1 MENQPTISQPQV
13 ADEVVRG
20 RSTVEFPYFDLDGA
34 VEIAQA
40 IRELGVSSCEQ
51 TSLAAKLSMAPDG
64 GGFRMRIITAKI
76 FNLISYGRSS
86 NGMIELTDIGK
97 MIAEP
102 QTEKRGRVDS
112 FMSVSLYKT
121 LFERLKGQTMPPPL
135 AIEGLMQTLGVAPK
149 QKDRARQVFLR
160 SAKQASLFEI
170 APDRLTY
177 PAMLNVG
184 NTTSQVVADT
194 HEKHKSSDEDNK
206 KNHKNLHPFIQ
217 GLIQKLPEPDSEW
230 DLVARAKW
238 LTTAANI
245 FDLMYSP
252 GSDMGLK
259 VTLEGS
265 TLSVSVGGLV

>member
-1 MENQPTISQPQV
+1 MENQTPVSQPSV

-86 NGMIELTDIGK
+86 NGIIELTEIGK

-121 LFERLKGQTMPPPL
+121 LFERLKGQTMPPPV

-177 PAMLNVG
+177 PVMFNTG
-184 NTTSQVVADT
+184 NATPNSTSEI
-194 HEKHKSSDEDNK
+194 HEKHKSSDEENK
-206 KNHKNLHPFIQ
+206 KTHKSLHPFIQ

-252 GSDMGLK
+252 GSDTGLK

-265 TLSVSVGGLV
+265 TLSVSIGGLV